1 MAEEVATEQ
10 NPDEVKDA
18 SAEIMSAQQK
28 LLEEAGLAGS
38 VMAEPEIPE
47 PPAIPEHLLEGE
59 RRPPTSMLMRL
70 LDGRTSKRVLD
81 IPPQD
86 LGIAEHLPYPFM
98 ALVGQ
103 VEMRTALL
111 LAVVNPN
118 VGGVLLVGPRGTGKT
133 TAARGLSGLLPFA
146 RISTCVYGCMPEDYQ
161 VAGLKG
167 VCAECAEKL
176 EAGESIV
183 REEPVQFV
191 ELPLNARLEDVVGGI
206 NERIAL
212 QYQRVRLERG
222 ILSRAD
228 QNILYVDEVNL
239 LNDQIVDAILDAAA
253 QGHYTVNRGPM
264 AATYRSRFVLI
275 GSMNPE
281 EGHLRPQIQD
291 RFGLRVL
298 VGGLESIEER
308 MRVYDRVR
316 QFRLNPRAFIQAFD
330 DESLYAQV
338 DIIEARAHLPHVTIG
353 EEAKNLGLR
362 LVQEMQIHSHRAEF
376 TMFEAARAMTAL
388 DRRSEVTAEDIQV
401 VAPMALRMRG
411 SEYLDTFFA
420 TQETEDQRIEEIMTR
435 ISGDQS

>member
-1 MAEEVATEQ
+1 MAEEVATQ
-10 NPDEVKDA
+10 QDTDDTKTAPDAPK
-18 SAEIMSAQQK
+18 SAQQK
-28 LLEEAGLAGS
+28 LLEEAGLSGS
-38 VMAEPEIPE
+38 VMSQPEEPE

-59 RRPPTSMLMRL
+59 QRPPSSMLMRM

-111 LAVVNPN
+111 LSVVNPN

-133 TAARGLSGLLPFA
+133 TAARGLSGLLPYVTM
-146 RISTCVYGCMPEDYQ
+146 STCVYGCMPEDYK

-167 VCAECAEKL
+167 VCAECAAKL

-228 QNILYVDEVNL
+228 KNILYVDEVNL

-264 AATYRSRFVLI
+264 AATYRFPLC
-275 GSMNPE
+275 
-281 EGHLRPQIQD
+281 
-291 RFGLRVL
+291 
-298 VGGLESIEER
+298 VGWL
-308 MRVYDRVR
+308 
-316 QFRLNPRAFIQAFD
+316 
-330 DESLYAQV
+330 DESGRGTPAPADSGSLWL
-338 DIIEARAHLPHVTIG
+338 ARAGGRAGRCRRTY
-353 EEAKNLGLR
+353 AR
-362 LVQEMQIHSHRAEF
+362 L
-376 TMFEAARAMTAL
+376 
-388 DRRSEVTAEDIQV
+388 
-401 VAPMALRMRG
+401 
-411 SEYLDTFFA
+411 
-420 TQETEDQRIEEIMTR
+420 
-435 ISGDQS
+435 